1 MNENFV
7 FSVFS
12 KAQTEE
18 MTQSRDLRAGLRK
31 VMKFELDNEKD
42 EILLDFYEN
51 LLKFCI
57 TSDFTLEKISCTMG
71 ISAYILKHSISEF
84 VPVSTSAQTLQS
96 LLKKH
101 SIQRPPY
108 SIKVYSSQEV
118 SKIFDFFQD
127 NYLKHYSLYSYG
139 FTPHKDV
146 IITTEKLYCASF
158 PNTLALM
165 EATEINPETIP
176 ELKDYLPRKV
186 STPELMPE
194 IKVKE
199 TENEHKEENDPVNNL
214 LNNELKAIKALIDEK
229 MKKQDEEISNK
240 IELLKK

>member
-18 MTQSRDLRAGLRK
+18 ITQSSDQRESLRK
-31 VMKFELDNEKD
+31 VMKFKQDSEKD

-57 TSDFTLEKISCTMG
+57 TSDFTLEKISCTIG
-71 ISAYILKHSISEF
+71 IASFILKQSISEF
-84 VPVSTSAQTLQS
+84 VLASTSASTLQT

-108 SIKVYSSQEV
+108 TVKVYSSEETF
-118 SKIFDFFQD
+118 KIFNFIQD

-158 PNTLALM
+158 PNSLALL
-165 EATEINPETIP
+165 ETTELNPESIFD
-176 ELKDYLPRKV
+176 LKDYLPRKI
-186 STPELMPE
+186 STPESLPE
-194 IKVKE
+194 IKVGGV
-199 TENEHKEENDPVNNL
+199 ENEHKEENDPVNSL
-214 LNNELKAIKALIDEK
+214 LNNEVKAIKALIEEK
-229 MKKQDEEISNK
+229 MKKQDDEISAR
-240 IELLKK
+240 IEMLKK